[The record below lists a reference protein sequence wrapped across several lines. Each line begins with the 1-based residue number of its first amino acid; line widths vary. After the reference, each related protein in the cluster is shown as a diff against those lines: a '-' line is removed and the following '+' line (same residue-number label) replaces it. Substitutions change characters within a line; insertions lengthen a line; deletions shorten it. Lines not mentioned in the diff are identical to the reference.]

1 MMPTAPATVMRDTS
15 TVAQAMPAIVAVLR
29 PSLFSATEGGL
40 LEENAPKWYTTKSV
54 PYK

>member
-1 MMPTAPATVMRDTS
+1 MRDTS

-40 LEENAPKWYTTKSV
+40 LEENAPEGLVVECGASGADAV
-54 PYK
+54 AVE